1 MYIYIWYY
9 MIIYRFIYMS
19 IWPHVSS
26 CFSFRQ
32 VTPWKPHP
40 RASAAPPP
48 RAVGTWS
55 QWPHRPW
62 APHQWRGE
70 TATVASGRIW
80 WPAQQEMA
88 TGKWGTLT
96 SWPGK
101 LGVFKAKMLGKWSD
115 SEGGWVWK
123 LFFLENLQI
132 EWSFHESNII
142 WLVVEPPLWIILV
155 SWDDDIPNVWKK
167 NVPNH
172 QPVIINPIP
181 SL

>member
-1 MYIYIWYY
+1 
-9 MIIYRFIYMS
+9 MIIYRFIYIYMS

-70 TATVASGRIW
+70 TATVASGRVW

-123 LFFLENLQI
+123 LVFFGKSANWVIFSWVQYNLVGGWATPLNNISQLG
-132 EWSFHESNII
+132 WWHSQCMKKKCSKPPTSN
-142 WLVVEPPLWIILV
+142 
-155 SWDDDIPNVWKK
+155 
-167 NVPNH
+167 H
-172 QPVIINPIP
+172 
-181 SL
+181 